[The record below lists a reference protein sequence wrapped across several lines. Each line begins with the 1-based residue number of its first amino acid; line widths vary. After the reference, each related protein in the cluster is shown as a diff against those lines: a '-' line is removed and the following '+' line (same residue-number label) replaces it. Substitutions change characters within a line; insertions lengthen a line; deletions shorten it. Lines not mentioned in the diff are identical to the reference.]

1 MSVAQ
6 HLRHELNCPETVLGR
21 RYMVLMLATIVWSI
35 LFMFLT
41 AEYPGF
47 APEGSTTLFVIE
59 GFIFLVFSVDF
70 VLRLISLDTRDGKA
84 MLLLVADALAIL
96 PSAIVVFVHLGL
108 MEAQHVEVL
117 ALLRLFRLLRVVK
130 LLRVSNLLSH
140 IFGVSVFSLVF
151 GTMAAH
157 LGIRVLF
164 LTVGQSIGES
174 IYAFFDRPTLL
185 LAVTA
190 VGSVFGIALAITFGV
205 VKRKQID
212 VTELHR
218 TSMDAVETFEQDF
231 QTVFADAVP
240 QEKREAL
247 FNTYRRDMHLFVNAE
262 LPYEVFKQK
271 TKDFLYEIREVVKGR
286 ASMDVPY
293 HAVLVQRLSAFLTKT
308 QINFNPVFYGWLK
321 LLGNLYFLLVMVAA
335 PGLTGLLV
343 QMLVIFVFQG
353 LAVIIEDM
361 DHTVDSN
368 ATIFNAKILRV

>member
-1 MSVAQ
+1 
-6 HLRHELNCPETVLGR
+6 
-21 RYMVLMLATIVWSI
+21 
-35 LFMFLT
+35 MFLA

-151 GTMAAH
+151 GVMAAH

-164 LTVGQSIGES
+164 LTVGQSVGES
-174 IYAFFDRPTLL
+174 IYAFLDRPTLL

-190 VGSVFGIALAITFGV
+190 VGSVFGIALAITFGI

-231 QTVFADAVP
+231 KTVFADAVSE
-240 QEKREAL
+240 EKREAL
-247 FNTYRRDMHLFVNAE
+247 FNNYRRDMHLFVNAH
-262 LPYEVFKQK
+262 LSYEDFKQK

-293 HAVLVQRLSAFLTKT
+293 HAVLVQRLSAFLTTT

-321 LLGNLYFLLVMVAA
+321 LLGNLYFVLVMVAA

-343 QMLVIFVFQG
+343 QMLVIFVFAG

>member
-1 MSVAQ
+1 
-6 HLRHELNCPETVLGR
+6 
-21 RYMVLMLATIVWSI
+21 
-35 LFMFLT
+35 
-41 AEYPGF
+41 
-47 APEGSTTLFVIE
+47 
-59 GFIFLVFSVDF
+59 
-70 VLRLISLDTRDGKA
+70 
-84 MLLLVADALAIL
+84 
-96 PSAIVVFVHLGL
+96 
-108 MEAQHVEVL
+108 
-117 ALLRLFRLLRVVK
+117 
-130 LLRVSNLLSH
+130 
-140 IFGVSVFSLVF
+140 
-151 GTMAAH
+151 
-157 LGIRVLF
+157 
-164 LTVGQSIGES
+164 VGQSVGES
-174 IYAFFDRPTLL
+174 IYAFLDRPTLL

-190 VGSVFGIALAITFGV
+190 VGSVFGIALAITFSI

-231 QTVFADAVP
+231 KTVFADAVSE
-240 QEKREAL
+240 EKREAL
-247 FNTYRRDMHLFVNAE
+247 FNNYRRDMQLFVNAH
-262 LPYEVFKQK
+262 LSYEDFKQK

-321 LLGNLYFLLVMVAA
+321 LLGNLYFVLVMVAA

-343 QMLVIFVFQG
+343 QMLVIFVFAG

>member
-21 RYMVLMLATIVWSI
+21 RYMVLTLATIVWSI

-231 QTVFADAVP
+231 KTVFADAVP

>member
-1 MSVAQ
+1 MLLGQ
-6 HLRHELNCPETVLGR
+6 RLRHELNCPETALGR

-35 LFMFLT
+35 FFMFLA

-70 VLRLISLDTRDGKA
+70 VLRLISLYTRDGKA

-151 GTMAAH
+151 GVMAAH

-164 LTVGQSIGES
+164 LTVGQSVGES
-174 IYAFFDRPTLL
+174 IYAFLDRPTLL

-190 VGSVFGIALAITFGV
+190 VGSVFGIALAITFGI

-231 QTVFADAVP
+231 KTVFADAVP

-247 FNTYRRDMHLFVNAE
+247 FNNYRRDMHLFVNAH
-262 LPYEVFKQK
+262 LSYEDFKQK

-293 HAVLVQRLSAFLTKT
+293 HAVLVQRLSAFLTTT

-321 LLGNLYFLLVMVAA
+321 LLGNLYFVLVMVAA

-343 QMLVIFVFQG
+343 QMLVIFVFAG

>member
-1 MSVAQ
+1 MSVSQ
-6 HLRHELNCPETVLGR
+6 RLRHELNCPETVLGR

-35 LFMFLT
+35 VFMFLT

-151 GTMAAH
+151 GVMAAH

-164 LTVGQSIGES
+164 LTVGQSVGQS
-174 IYAFFDRPTLL
+174 IYTFLDRPTLL

-231 QTVFADAVP
+231 KTVFADAVP

-247 FNTYRRDMHLFVNAE
+247 FNNYRRDMHLFVNAE

-321 LLGNLYFLLVMVAA
+321 LLGNLYFVLVMVAA

-368 ATIFNAKILRV
+368 ATIFNAKILRI

>member
-1 MSVAQ
+1 MSVSQ
-6 HLRHELNCPETVLGR
+6 RLRHELNCPETVLGR

-231 QTVFADAVP
+231 KTVFADAVP

>member
-35 LFMFLT
+35 FFMFLT

-47 APEGSTTLFVIE
+47 APEGSTTLFAIE

-130 LLRVSNLLSH
+130 LLRVGNLLSH

-174 IYAFFDRPTLL
+174 IYAFLDRPTLL

-190 VGSVFGIALAITFGV
+190 VGSVFGIALAITFSI

-231 QTVFADAVP
+231 KTVFADAVP

-321 LLGNLYFLLVMVAA
+321 LLGNLYFVLVMVAA

-343 QMLVIFVFQG
+343 QMLVIFVFAG

>member
-1 MSVAQ
+1 MSVSQ
-6 HLRHELNCPETVLGR
+6 RLRHELNCPETVLGR

-35 LFMFLT
+35 VFMFLT

-174 IYAFFDRPTLL
+174 IYAFLDRPTLL

-231 QTVFADAVP
+231 KTVFADAVP

-343 QMLVIFVFQG
+343 QMLVIFVFAG

-361 DHTVDSN
+361 DHTVDSD
-368 ATIFNAKILRV
+368 ATIFNAKILRI

>member
-1 MSVAQ
+1 MSVSQ
-6 HLRHELNCPETVLGR
+6 RLRHELNCPETALGR

-35 LFMFLT
+35 LFMFLA

-151 GTMAAH
+151 GVMAAH

-164 LTVGQSIGES
+164 LTVGQSVGES
-174 IYAFFDRPTLL
+174 IYAFLDRPTLL

-190 VGSVFGIALAITFGV
+190 VGSVFGIALAITFGI

-231 QTVFADAVP
+231 KTVFVDAVP

-247 FNTYRRDMHLFVNAE
+247 FNNYRRDMHLFVNAH
-262 LPYEVFKQK
+262 LSYEDFKQK

-321 LLGNLYFLLVMVAA
+321 LLGNLYFVLVMVAA

-343 QMLVIFVFQG
+343 QMLVIFVFAG

>member
-1 MSVAQ
+1 MSVSQ
-6 HLRHELNCPETVLGR
+6 RLRHELNCPETALGR

-35 LFMFLT
+35 FFMFLT

-47 APEGSTTLFVIE
+47 APEGSTTLFAIE

-130 LLRVSNLLSH
+130 LLRVGNLLSH

-174 IYAFFDRPTLL
+174 IYAFLDRPTLL

-190 VGSVFGIALAITFGV
+190 VGSVFGIALAITFSI

-231 QTVFADAVP
+231 KTVFADAVP

-321 LLGNLYFLLVMVAA
+321 LLGNLYFVLVMVAA

-368 ATIFNAKILRV
+368 ATIFNAKILRI

>member
-21 RYMVLMLATIVWSI
+21 RYMVLMLATIVWYI

-231 QTVFADAVP
+231 KTVFADAVP

>member
-1 MSVAQ
+1 MSVSQ
-6 HLRHELNCPETVLGR
+6 RLRHELNCPETVLGR

-35 LFMFLT
+35 VFMFLT

-174 IYAFFDRPTLL
+174 IYAFLDRPTLL

-190 VGSVFGIALAITFGV
+190 VGSVFGIALAITFGI

-231 QTVFADAVP
+231 KTVFADAVP

-343 QMLVIFVFQG
+343 QMLVIFVFAG

-361 DHTVDSN
+361 DHTVDSD
-368 ATIFNAKILRV
+368 ATIFNAKILRI

>member
-1 MSVAQ
+1 MSVSQ
-6 HLRHELNCPETVLGR
+6 RLRHELNCPETPLGR

-151 GTMAAH
+151 GVMAAH

-164 LTVGQSIGES
+164 LTVGQSVGQS
-174 IYAFFDRPTLL
+174 IYTFLDRPTLL

-231 QTVFADAVP
+231 KTVFADAVP

-368 ATIFNAKILRV
+368 ATIFNAKILRI

>member
-1 MSVAQ
+1 MSVGQ
-6 HLRHELNCPETVLGR
+6 RLRHELNCPDTVLGR

-47 APEGSTTLFVIE
+47 APEASTTLFVIE

-117 ALLRLFRLLRVVK
+117 ALLRLFRLLRVIK

-151 GTMAAH
+151 GVMAAH

-164 LTVGQSIGES
+164 LTVGQSVGES
-174 IYAFFDRPTLL
+174 IYAFLDRPTLL

-190 VGSVFGIALAITFGV
+190 VGSVFGIALAITFGI

-231 QTVFADAVP
+231 KTVFADAVSE
-240 QEKREAL
+240 EKREAL
-247 FNTYRRDMHLFVNAE
+247 FNNYRRDMQLFVNAH
-262 LPYEVFKQK
+262 LSYEDFKQK

-321 LLGNLYFLLVMVAA
+321 LLGNLYFVLVMVAA

-343 QMLVIFVFQG
+343 QMLVIFVFAG

>member
-1 MSVAQ
+1 MSVVQ

-231 QTVFADAVP
+231 KTVFADAVP

>member
-151 GTMAAH
+151 VTMAAH

-231 QTVFADAVP
+231 KTVFADAVP

>member
-151 GTMAAH
+151 GVMAAH

-164 LTVGQSIGES
+164 LTVGQSVGQS
-174 IYAFFDRPTLL
+174 IYTFLDRPTLL

-231 QTVFADAVP
+231 KTVFADAVP

-321 LLGNLYFLLVMVAA
+321 LLGNLYFVLVMVAA

-368 ATIFNAKILRV
+368 ATIFNAKILRI

>member
-1 MSVAQ
+1 MSLAQ
-6 HLRHELNCPETVLGR
+6 QLRHELNCPESVLGR
-21 RYMVLMLATIVWSI
+21 RYIVLMLATIVWSI

-231 QTVFADAVP
+231 KTVFADAVP

-321 LLGNLYFLLVMVAA
+321 LLGNLYFVLVMVAA

>member
-35 LFMFLT
+35 FFMFLT

-47 APEGSTTLFVIE
+47 APEGSTTLFAIE

-231 QTVFADAVP
+231 KTVFADAVP

>member
-1 MSVAQ
+1 MSVG
-6 HLRHELNCPETVLGR
+6 HRLRHELNCPDTVLGR

-35 LFMFLT
+35 FFMFLT

-70 VLRLISLDTRDGKA
+70 VLRLISLDTRDGRA

-108 MEAQHVEVL
+108 MEPQHVEVL

-130 LLRVSNLLSH
+130 LLRVSNLLSD
-140 IFGVSVFSLVF
+140 IFGISVFSLVF

-174 IYAFFDRPTLL
+174 IYAFLDRPTLL

-190 VGSVFGIALAITFGV
+190 VGSVFGIALAITFGI

-231 QTVFADAVP
+231 KTVFADAVP

-247 FNTYRRDMHLFVNAE
+247 FNNYRRDMNLFVNAD
-262 LPYEVFKQK
+262 LPYEEFKQK

-321 LLGNLYFLLVMVAA
+321 LLGNLYFVLVMVAA
-335 PGLTGLLV
+335 PGLTGLMV

-361 DHTVDSN
+361 DHTVDSH
-368 ATIFNAKILRV
+368 ATIFNAKILRI

>member
-1 MSVAQ
+1 MSFGQ
-6 HLRHELNCPETVLGR
+6 HLRHELNCPDTVLGR

-84 MLLLVADALAIL
+84 MVLLVADALAIL

-117 ALLRLFRLLRVVK
+117 ALLRLFRLLRVIK
-130 LLRVSNLLSH
+130 LLRASNLLSH

-151 GTMAAH
+151 GVMAAH

-164 LTVGQSIGES
+164 LTVGQSVGES
-174 IYAFFDRPTLL
+174 IYAFLDRPTLL

-190 VGSVFGIALAITFGV
+190 VGSVFGIALAITFSI

-231 QTVFADAVP
+231 KTVFADAVP
-240 QEKREAL
+240 EEKREAL
-247 FNTYRRDMHLFVNAE
+247 FNNYRRDMQLFVNAH
-262 LPYEVFKQK
+262 LSYEDFKQK

-321 LLGNLYFLLVMVAA
+321 LLGNLYFVLVMVAA

-343 QMLVIFVFQG
+343 QMLVIFVFAG

>member
-1 MSVAQ
+1 MSVSQ
-6 HLRHELNCPETVLGR
+6 RLRHELNCPETVLGR

-35 LFMFLT
+35 VFMFLT

-174 IYAFFDRPTLL
+174 IYAFLDRPTLL

-190 VGSVFGIALAITFGV
+190 VGSVFGIALAITFSI

-231 QTVFADAVP
+231 KTVFADAVP

-308 QINFNPVFYGWLK
+308 QINFNPVFYRWLK

-343 QMLVIFVFQG
+343 QMLVIFVFAG

-361 DHTVDSN
+361 DHTVDSD
-368 ATIFNAKILRV
+368 ATIFNAKILRI

>member
-1 MSVAQ
+1 MSFGQ
-6 HLRHELNCPETVLGR
+6 HLRHELNCPDTVLGR

-117 ALLRLFRLLRVVK
+117 ALLRLFRLLRVIK
-130 LLRVSNLLSH
+130 LLRASNLLSH

-151 GTMAAH
+151 GVMAAH

-164 LTVGQSIGES
+164 LTVGQSIGQS
-174 IYAFFDRPTLL
+174 IYAFLDRPTLL

-190 VGSVFGIALAITFGV
+190 VGSVFGIALAITFSI

-231 QTVFADAVP
+231 KTVFADAVP
-240 QEKREAL
+240 EEKREAL
-247 FNTYRRDMHLFVNAE
+247 FNNYRRDMQLFVNAH
-262 LPYEVFKQK
+262 LSYEDFKQK

-321 LLGNLYFLLVMVAA
+321 LLGNLYFVLVMVAA

-343 QMLVIFVFQG
+343 QMLVIFVFAG

>member
-1 MSVAQ
+1 MSFGQ
-6 HLRHELNCPETVLGR
+6 HLRHELNCPDTVLGR

-84 MLLLVADALAIL
+84 MVLLVADALAIL

-117 ALLRLFRLLRVVK
+117 ALLRLFRLLRVIK
-130 LLRVSNLLSH
+130 LLRASNLLSH

-151 GTMAAH
+151 GVMAAH

-164 LTVGQSIGES
+164 LTVGQSIGQS
-174 IYAFFDRPTLL
+174 IYAFLDRPTLL

-190 VGSVFGIALAITFGV
+190 VGSVFGIALAITFSI

-231 QTVFADAVP
+231 KTVFADAVP
-240 QEKREAL
+240 EEKREAL
-247 FNTYRRDMHLFVNAE
+247 FNNYRRDMQLFVNAH
-262 LPYEVFKQK
+262 LSYEDFKQK

-343 QMLVIFVFQG
+343 QMLVIFVFAG

>member
-1 MSVAQ
+1 MSVGQ
-6 HLRHELNCPETVLGR
+6 RLRHELNCPDTVLGR

-35 LFMFLT
+35 LFMFLA

-117 ALLRLFRLLRVVK
+117 ALLRLFRLLRVIK

-151 GTMAAH
+151 GVMAAH

-164 LTVGQSIGES
+164 LTVGQSVGES
-174 IYAFFDRPTLL
+174 IYAFLDRPTLL

-190 VGSVFGIALAITFGV
+190 VGSVFGIALAITFGI

-231 QTVFADAVP
+231 KTVFADAVSE
-240 QEKREAL
+240 EKREAL
-247 FNTYRRDMHLFVNAE
+247 FNNYRRDMHLFVNAH
-262 LPYEVFKQK
+262 LSYEDFKQK

-321 LLGNLYFLLVMVAA
+321 LLGNLYFVLVMVAA

-343 QMLVIFVFQG
+343 QMLVIFVFAG

>member
-1 MSVAQ
+1 MSVSQ
-6 HLRHELNCPETVLGR
+6 RLRHELNCPETVLGR

-35 LFMFLT
+35 FFMFLT

-151 GTMAAH
+151 GVMAAH

-164 LTVGQSIGES
+164 LTVGQSVGQS
-174 IYAFFDRPTLL
+174 IYTFLDRPTLL

-231 QTVFADAVP
+231 KTVFADAVP

-321 LLGNLYFLLVMVAA
+321 LLGNLYFVLVMVAA

-361 DHTVDSN
+361 DHTVDRN

>member
-59 GFIFLVFSVDF
+59 GFIFLVFLVDF

-231 QTVFADAVP
+231 KTVFADAVP

>member
-1 MSVAQ
+1 MSVSQ
-6 HLRHELNCPETVLGR
+6 RLRHELNCPETVLWR

-84 MLLLVADALAIL
+84 MLLLVADALAIP

-174 IYAFFDRPTLL
+174 IYAFLDRPTLL

-231 QTVFADAVP
+231 KTVFADAVP

-321 LLGNLYFLLVMVAA
+321 LLGNLYFVLVMVAA

-368 ATIFNAKILRV
+368 ATIFNAKILRI

>member
-1 MSVAQ
+1 MSVSQ
-6 HLRHELNCPETVLGR
+6 RLRHELNCPETALGR

-35 LFMFLT
+35 FFMFLT

-47 APEGSTTLFVIE
+47 APEGSTTLFAIE

-130 LLRVSNLLSH
+130 LLRVGNLLSH

-174 IYAFFDRPTLL
+174 IYAFLDRPTLL

-190 VGSVFGIALAITFGV
+190 VGSVFGIALAITFSI

-231 QTVFADAVP
+231 KTVFADAVP

-321 LLGNLYFLLVMVAA
+321 LLGNLYFVLVMVAA

>member
-6 HLRHELNCPETVLGR
+6 HLRDELNCPETVLGR

-47 APEGSTTLFVIE
+47 APEGSTTLFAIE

-70 VLRLISLDTRDGKA
+70 VLRLISSDTRDGKA

-151 GTMAAH
+151 GVMAAH

-164 LTVGQSIGES
+164 LTVGQSVGQS
-174 IYAFFDRPTLL
+174 IYTFLDRPTLL

-231 QTVFADAVP
+231 KTVFADAVP

-321 LLGNLYFLLVMVAA
+321 LLGNLYFVLVMVAA

-361 DHTVDSN
+361 DHTVDRN

>member
-1 MSVAQ
+1 MSVGQ
-6 HLRHELNCPETVLGR
+6 RLRHELNCPQTILGR

-47 APEGSTTLFVIE
+47 APEASTTLFVIE

-117 ALLRLFRLLRVVK
+117 ALLRLFRLLRVIK

-151 GTMAAH
+151 GVMAAH

-164 LTVGQSIGES
+164 LTVGQSVGES
-174 IYAFFDRPTLL
+174 IYAFLDRPTLL

-190 VGSVFGIALAITFGV
+190 VGSVFGIALAITFGI

-231 QTVFADAVP
+231 KTVFADAVSE
-240 QEKREAL
+240 EKREAL
-247 FNTYRRDMHLFVNAE
+247 FNNYRRDMQLFVNAH
-262 LPYEVFKQK
+262 LSYEDFKQK

-321 LLGNLYFLLVMVAA
+321 LLGNLYFVLVMVAA

-343 QMLVIFVFQG
+343 QMLVIFVFAG

>member
-231 QTVFADAVP
+231 KTVFADAVP

>member
-1 MSVAQ
+1 MSVSQ
-6 HLRHELNCPETVLGR
+6 RLRHELNCPQTALGR

-35 LFMFLT
+35 FFMFLT

-47 APEGSTTLFVIE
+47 APEGSTTLFAIE

-84 MLLLVADALAIL
+84 MVLLVADALAIL

-117 ALLRLFRLLRVVK
+117 ALLRLFRLLRVIK
-130 LLRVSNLLSH
+130 LLRASNLLSH

-151 GTMAAH
+151 GVMAAH

-164 LTVGQSIGES
+164 LTVGQSVGES
-174 IYAFFDRPTLL
+174 IYAFLDRPTLL

-190 VGSVFGIALAITFGV
+190 VGSVFGIALAITFSI

-231 QTVFADAVP
+231 KTVFADAVP
-240 QEKREAL
+240 EEKREAL
-247 FNTYRRDMHLFVNAE
+247 FNNYRRDMQLFVNAH
-262 LPYEVFKQK
+262 LSYEDFKQK

-321 LLGNLYFLLVMVAA
+321 LLGNLYFVLVMVAA

-343 QMLVIFVFQG
+343 QMLVIFVFAG

>member
-1 MSVAQ
+1 MSVGQ
-6 HLRHELNCPETVLGR
+6 RLRHELNCPDTVLGR

-35 LFMFLT
+35 LFMFLA

-47 APEGSTTLFVIE
+47 APEASTTLFVIE

-117 ALLRLFRLLRVVK
+117 ALLRLFRLLRVIK

-151 GTMAAH
+151 GVMAAH

-164 LTVGQSIGES
+164 LTVGQSVGES
-174 IYAFFDRPTLL
+174 IYAFLDRPTLL

-190 VGSVFGIALAITFGV
+190 VGSVFGIALAITFGI

-231 QTVFADAVP
+231 KTVFADAVSE
-240 QEKREAL
+240 EKREAL
-247 FNTYRRDMHLFVNAE
+247 FNNYRRDMHLFVNAH
-262 LPYEVFKQK
+262 LSYEDFKQK

-321 LLGNLYFLLVMVAA
+321 LLGNLYFVLVMVAA

-343 QMLVIFVFQG
+343 QMLVIFVFAG

>member
-1 MSVAQ
+1 MSVGQ
-6 HLRHELNCPETVLGR
+6 RLRHELNCPQTILGR

-47 APEGSTTLFVIE
+47 APEASTTLFVIE

-151 GTMAAH
+151 GVMAAH

-164 LTVGQSIGES
+164 LTVGQSVGES
-174 IYAFFDRPTLL
+174 IYAFLDRPTLL

-190 VGSVFGIALAITFGV
+190 VGSVFGIALAITFGI

-231 QTVFADAVP
+231 KTVFADAVSE
-240 QEKREAL
+240 EKREAL
-247 FNTYRRDMHLFVNAE
+247 FNNYRRDMHLFVNAH
-262 LPYEVFKQK
+262 LSYEDFKQK

-321 LLGNLYFLLVMVAA
+321 LLGNLYFVLVMVAA
-335 PGLTGLLV
+335 PGITGLLV
-343 QMLVIFVFQG
+343 QMLVIFVFAG

>member
-1 MSVAQ
+1 MSVSQ
-6 HLRHELNCPETVLGR
+6 RLRHELNCPETVLGR

-35 LFMFLT
+35 FFMFLT

-59 GFIFLVFSVDF
+59 GFIFLVFLVDF

-151 GTMAAH
+151 GVMAAH

-164 LTVGQSIGES
+164 LTVGQSVGQS
-174 IYAFFDRPTLL
+174 IYTFLDRPTLL

-231 QTVFADAVP
+231 KTVFADAVP

-321 LLGNLYFLLVMVAA
+321 LLGNLYFVLVMVAA

-361 DHTVDSN
+361 DHTVDRN

>member
-21 RYMVLMLATIVWSI
+21 RYMVLMLATFVWSI

-231 QTVFADAVP
+231 KTVFADAVP

>member
-1 MSVAQ
+1 MSVGQ
-6 HLRHELNCPETVLGR
+6 RLRHELNCPDTVLGR

-47 APEGSTTLFVIE
+47 APEASTTLFVIE

-117 ALLRLFRLLRVVK
+117 ALLRLFRLLRVIK

-151 GTMAAH
+151 GTMAVH

-164 LTVGQSIGES
+164 LTVGQSVGES
-174 IYAFFDRPTLL
+174 IYAFLDRPTLL

-190 VGSVFGIALAITFGV
+190 VGSVFGIALAITFGI

-231 QTVFADAVP
+231 KTVFADAVSE
-240 QEKREAL
+240 EKREAL
-247 FNTYRRDMHLFVNAE
+247 FNNYRRDMQLFVNAH
-262 LPYEVFKQK
+262 LSYEDFKQK

-321 LLGNLYFLLVMVAA
+321 LLGNLYFVLVMVAA

-343 QMLVIFVFQG
+343 QMLVIFVFAG